1 MEMITHDLN
10 QLFEQLGLPSS
21 TADINAYIAAHRLS
35 ADVPIAQAWFWD
47 VSQAQFLTKAL
58 ADDSDWSNAV
68 DTLASR
74 LVLG

>member
-1 MEMITHDLN
+1 MELITHDLS

-21 TADINAYIAAHRLS
+21 SNDINSFIAAHRLS
-35 ADVPIAQAWFWD
+35 GEVPIAQAWFWD
-47 VSQAQFLTKAL
+47 VSQAQFLAKAL

-68 DTLASR
+68 DALSAR